1 MTLAPTIGVS
11 GDKDGKTL
19 FRKEK
24 VKNLSLRRKIR
35 CDVPNERKI
44 CLERENTFELNNI

>member
-24 VKNLSLRRKIR
+24 IKPSLKEKN
-35 CDVPNERKI
+35 
-44 CLERENTFELNNI
+44 